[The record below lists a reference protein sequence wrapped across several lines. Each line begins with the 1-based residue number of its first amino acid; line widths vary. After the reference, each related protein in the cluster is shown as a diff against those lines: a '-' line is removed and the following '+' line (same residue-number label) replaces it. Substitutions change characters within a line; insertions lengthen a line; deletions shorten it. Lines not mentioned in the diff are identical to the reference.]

1 MEWMNIE
8 RKWNEMAVR
17 LQAAN
22 GRAVLVDPEVID
34 RAAPEASVSMNEADV
49 KTDDKAAMSS
59 MA

>member
-1 MEWMNIE
+1 MEWMKIE

-22 GRAVLVDPEVID
+22 GRAVLVDREVTD
-34 RAAPEASVSMNEADV
+34 RAVPEASVSVTEVDV
-49 KTDDKAAMSS
+49 KTDDKAALSS

>member
-1 MEWMNIE
+1 MEWMKIE

-22 GRAVLVDPEVID
+22 GRAVLVDREVTD
-34 RAAPEASVSMNEADV
+34 RAAPEASVSVTEVDV
-49 KTDDKAAMSS
+49 KTDDKAALSS

>member
-22 GRAVLVDPEVID
+22 GCAVLVGPEVID
-34 RAAPEASVSMNEADV
+34 RAAPEASVSVTEVDV
-49 KTDDKAAMSS
+49 KTDDKAALSS